1 MLVKPRPGWA
11 FASAILGAVDAITR
25 GLAVELAPIRVNSV
39 CPGAVDTEVST
50 CYIRTVG
57 YAAHTRSRK
66 MWNMMPKEART
77 HMLKEAADKLLVKHV
92 ASPAE
97 VAEAYIFLMK

>member
-50 CYIRTVG
+50 CYIRGRWLRRSYEIPKDVEYDAKGGT
-57 YAAHTRSRK
+57 YAHAQGSR
-66 MWNMMPKEART
+66 R
-77 HMLKEAADKLLVKHV
+77 
-92 ASPAE
+92 
-97 VAEAYIFLMK
+97 

>member
-1 MLVKPRPGWA
+1 
-11 FASAILGAVDAITR
+11 
-25 GLAVELAPIRVNSV
+25 
-39 CPGAVDTEVST
+39 
-50 CYIRTVG
+50 
-57 YAAHTRSRK
+57 